1 MDIRKTDN
9 KLAKYWARVPIHG
22 VRGGVKVA
30 LSHQPFNF
38 EEWEICGSKLV
49 RKDDEFFLHVT
60 VKKKVELRKEYSSI
74 IAIDIGAR

>member
-22 VRGGVKVA
+22 VRGGAKVA

-49 RKDDEFFLHVT
+49 RRNGEFLFACHGQ
-60 VKKKVELRKEYSSI
+60 KE
-74 IAIDIGAR
+74 G